1 MSAALLG
8 VLSATIVEF
17 NKVSPEAAY
26 LMLPYLG
33 WTVFATVLTVDIY
46 RKNPGVSSSLLSS
59 HMLGRITAF
68 GWIFHRSIADPD
80 HNPEN
85 TLHCFFRVD
94 LHSCELMAA
103 GMSLNVCRTKHHE
116 DAVQKASTE

>member
-1 MSAALLG
+1 MACMLAALLG

-46 RKNPGVSSSLLSS
+46 RKNPGVS
-59 HMLGRITAF
+59 
-68 GWIFHRSIADPD
+68 
-80 HNPEN
+80 
-85 TLHCFFRVD
+85 V
-94 LHSCELMAA
+94 
-103 GMSLNVCRTKHHE
+103 
-116 DAVQKASTE
+116 